1 MSCDTEDEFYGGFK
15 SMMSW
20 RSEVAVL
27 LPDGTYVIETITTD
41 NGVTESIENAV
52 RLRYVGRQIVA
63 VKLLKSKEVY
73 IV

>member
-1 MSCDTEDEFYGGFK
+1 
-15 SMMSW
+15 MMSW